1 MHYLVIATKL
11 RILVLDRVEAVR
23 AGSDNGTVL
32 GGHASRTVAV
42 AIVPAAI
49 MISGGIESVT
59 IEHLDVLL
67 GHHLPEIFVAY
78 TSRRVAR
85 TGLFGSQ
92 DGEVDA
98 SGQQHFRH
106 GGCYLLVTPIK
117 GAHATN
123 PVENIGIGIFRHQGD
138 AEVSS
143 PLGPFIVAYFPGI
156 RVALDIVEERGHLR
170 REVAFFHDQV
180 AAHIDDLR
188 HMLDGDRAYLH
199 AGSAGGAGPQGVIRN
214 DAADHRL
221 VMCADLF
228 FCFIGS
234 DARDAQPAIERI
246 HSQNFIALHKE
257 RFFDAEDDFLGEEW
271 FASVGGGADRI
282 AAAALG
288 TSIAV
293 K

>member
-11 RILVLDRVEAVR
+11 RILVSDRVEAVR
-23 AGSDNGTVL
+23 AGSDNGAVL

-106 GGCYLLVTPIK
+106 GGCYLLVTPTK
-117 GAHATN
+117 EPNPTN
-123 PVENIGIGIFRHQGD
+123 QVENTPIGFSHNQGEPK
-138 AEVSS
+138 ATTQ
-143 PLGPFIVAYFPGI
+143 LG
-156 RVALDIVEERGHLR
+156 
-170 REVAFFHDQV
+170 
-180 AAHIDDLR
+180 
-188 HMLDGDRAYLH
+188 
-199 AGSAGGAGPQGVIRN
+199 
-214 DAADHRL
+214 RL
-221 VMCADLF
+221 CLLY
-228 FCFIGS
+228 S
-234 DARDAQPAIERI
+234 
-246 HSQNFIALHKE
+246 
-257 RFFDAEDDFLGEEW
+257 
-271 FASVGGGADRI
+271 
-282 AAAALG
+282 
-288 TSIAV
+288 
-293 K
+293 

>member
-1 MHYLVIATKL
+1 MHYLIVATKL
-11 RILVLDRVEAVR
+11 RILVSDRVEAVR
-23 AGSDNGTVL
+23 AGSDNGAML
-32 GGHASRTVAV
+32 RGHGSRTGAMAV
-42 AIVPAAI
+42 VPTAI
-49 MISGGIESVT
+49 MVSGGVESVT
-59 IEHLDVLL
+59 IKHLDVLL
-67 GHHLPEIFVAY
+67 GHHLPEIFVAD
-78 TSRRVAR
+78 TSRRITR

-138 AEVSS
+138 AKVSS

-156 RVALDIVEERGHLR
+156 RVALDIVEERSHLR

-199 AGSAGGAGPQGVIRN
+199 AGAAGGAGPQSVIRN

-221 VMCADLF
+221 VMCLDLF
-228 FCFIGS
+228 FFFIGPRTP
-234 DARDAQPAIERI
+234 AAQPSIKRI
-246 HSQNFIALHKE
+246 YPQNLLARAPKDLF
-257 RFFDAEDDFLGEEW
+257 
-271 FASVGGGADRI
+271 
-282 AAAALG
+282 
-288 TSIAV
+288 
-293 K
+293 

>member
-1 MHYLVIATKL
+1 MYYLVIATKL
-11 RILVLDRVEAVR
+11 RILVSDRVEAVR

-32 GGHASRTVAV
+32 GDHASRTVAV

-67 GHHLPEIFVAY
+67 GHHLPEIFVAD

-117 GAHATN
+117 RAHATH

-138 AEVSS
+138 AKASR
-143 PLGPFIVAYFPGI
+143 PPGPFIVADFPGI
-156 RVALDIVEERGHLR
+156 RVALG
-170 REVAFFHDQV
+170 
-180 AAHIDDLR
+180 
-188 HMLDGDRAYLH
+188 
-199 AGSAGGAGPQGVIRN
+199 
-214 DAADHRL
+214 
-221 VMCADLF
+221 
-228 FCFIGS
+228 
-234 DARDAQPAIERI
+234 
-246 HSQNFIALHKE
+246 
-257 RFFDAEDDFLGEEW
+257 
-271 FASVGGGADRI
+271 
-282 AAAALG
+282 
-288 TSIAV
+288 
-293 K
+293 